1 MKRVRLDFAR
11 PGLRR
16 ALFLAPPG
24 VWGPVLGAL
33 AVCCAALVQ
42 ALDYREAREEVNAL
56 QAALRARAGV
66 QPAPAVQP
74 ALQSTTRKAP
84 PSEQQATAVNAAVMQ
99 LNLPWRALH
108 DAVRAATPASV
119 ALLALEPD
127 ARKHVLRITAEARTS
142 DDMIGYVE
150 KLQEQGVFGAATLVR
165 HEIGEQ
171 DPNRP
176 LRFQVDAEWG
186 AP

>member
-11 PGLRR
+11 PSLRR
-16 ALFLAPPG
+16 TLFLAPPG
-24 VWGPVLGAL
+24 LWAPLCAACVLCG
-33 AVCCAALVQ
+33 VALVQ
-42 ALDYREAREEVNAL
+42 ALDYREAREEVDAL
-56 QAALRARAGV
+56 RAAVRARAG
-66 QPAPAVQP
+66 APAVQAVVQRATP
-74 ALQSTTRKAP
+74 V
-84 PSEQQATAVNAAVMQ
+84 SEQQAGAVNAAVMQ

-108 DAVRAATPASV
+108 DAVRAATPPTV

-127 ARKHVLRITAEARTS
+127 ARKRVLRITAEARGS
-142 DDMIGYVE
+142 DDMIAYVE
-150 KLQEQGVFGAATLVR
+150 KLQAQDLFGAATLVR

-176 LRFQVDAEWG
+176 IRFQVDAQWG

>member
-24 VWGPVLGAL
+24 VWGPLIAAL
-33 AVCCAALVQ
+33 ALCCAALVQ
-42 ALDYREAREEVNAL
+42 ALDYREAREEVDAL
-56 QAALRARAGV
+56 QAALRARAGAPVV
-66 QPAPAVQP
+66 QPAVGRAARAAV
-74 ALQSTTRKAP
+74 
-84 PSEQQATAVNAAVMQ
+84 SEQQASAVNTAVMQ

-108 DAVRAATPASV
+108 DAVREATPATV

-127 ARKHVLRITAEARTS
+127 ARKRVLRITAEARNS
-142 DDMIGYVE
+142 DDMIAYVE
-150 KLQEQGVFGAATLVR
+150 LLQKQEWFGAVTLVR
-165 HEIGEQ
+165 HEIGDQ

-176 LRFQVDAEWG
+176 IRFQVDAGWG
-186 AP
+186 TP

>member
-11 PGLRR
+11 PSVRR

-24 VWGPVLGAL
+24 VWGPLF
-33 AVCCAALVQ
+33 AALVVCGVALLH
-42 ALDYREAREEVNAL
+42 ALDYREAREEVDAL
-56 QAALRARAGV
+56 QAALRARAG
-66 QPAPAVQP
+66 APAVQP
-74 ALQSTTRKAP
+74 VAQRRASV
-84 PSEQQATAVNAAVMQ
+84 SEQQATAVNAAVMQ

-108 DAVRAATPASV
+108 DAVREATPATV

-127 ARKHVLRITAEARTS
+127 ARKRVLRITAEARGS
-142 DDMIGYVE
+142 DDMLAYVE
-150 KLQEQGVFGAATLVR
+150 QLQKQQGFGAVTLVR

-176 LRFQVDAEWG
+176 IRFQIDAQWG
-186 AP
+186 TP

>member
-24 VWGPVLGAL
+24 TWVALLAAL
-33 AVCCAALVQ
+33 AVGGAVLLH
-42 ALDYREAREEVNAL
+42 ALDYREAREEVEAL
-56 QAALRARAGV
+56 QAALRARAGAPLAA
-66 QPAPAVQP
+66 QPVAQRA
-74 ALQSTTRKAP
+74 AP

-108 DAVRAATPASV
+108 DALREATPASV

-127 ARKHVLRITAEARTS
+127 ARKRVLRITAEARNS
-142 DDMIGYVE
+142 DDMIAYVE
-150 KLQEQGVFGAATLVR
+150 QLQKQRWFGAVTLVR

-176 LRFQVDAEWG
+176 IRFQVDAGWG

>member
-11 PGLRR
+11 PGVRR

-24 VWGPVLGAL
+24 VWGPLF
-33 AVCCAALVQ
+33 AALVVCGVALVH
-42 ALDYREAREEVNAL
+42 ALDYREAREEVDAL
-56 QAALRARAGV
+56 QSALRARAGAPPM
-66 QPAPAVQP
+66 QPAAQRAGRTNTPV
-74 ALQSTTRKAP
+74 
-84 PSEQQATAVNAAVMQ
+84 SEQQATAVNAAVMQ

-108 DAVRAATPASV
+108 DAVREATPATV

-127 ARKHVLRITAEARTS
+127 ARKRVLRITAEARSS
-142 DDMIGYVE
+142 DDMIAYVE
-150 KLQEQGVFGAATLVR
+150 QLQTQKWFGAVTLVR

-171 DPNRP
+171 DPSRP
-176 LRFQVDAEWG
+176 IRFQVDAQWG

>member
-11 PGLRR
+11 PGVRR

-24 VWGPVLGAL
+24 VWGPLIGAL
-33 AVCCAALVQ
+33 AVCGAALVQ
-42 ALDYREAREEVNAL
+42 ALDYREAREEVDAL
-56 QAALRARAGV
+56 QAALRARAGAAVV
-66 QPAPAVQP
+66 QPAVQRASP
-74 ALQSTTRKAP
+74 IN
-84 PSEQQATAVNAAVMQ
+84 EQQAAAVNAAVMQ

-108 DAVRAATPASV
+108 DAVREATPSTV

-127 ARKHVLRITAEARTS
+127 ARKRVLRITAEARSS
-142 DDMIGYVE
+142 DDMIAYVE
-150 KLQEQGVFGAATLVR
+150 LLQKQNWFAGVSLVR

-176 LRFQVDAEWG
+176 IRFQIDAGWG

>member
-11 PGLRR
+11 PGWRR

-24 VWGPVLGAL
+24 VWGPLLGAMVL
-33 AVCCAALVQ
+33 CCAALVQ
-42 ALDYREAREEVNAL
+42 ALDYREAREEVDAL
-56 QAALRARAGV
+56 QAALRARAG
-66 QPAPAVQP
+66 APAVRPVAQR
-74 ALQSTTRKAP
+74 AAP
-84 PSEQQATAVNAAVMQ
+84 VSEQQATAVNAAVMQ

-108 DAVRAATPASV
+108 DAVRRATPPTV

-127 ARKHVLRITAEARTS
+127 ARKRVLRITAEARSS
-142 DDMIGYVE
+142 DDMIAYVE
-150 KLQEQGVFGAATLVR
+150 KLQEQDGFGAVSLVR

-176 LRFQVDAEWG
+176 IRFQVDAGWG

>member
-24 VWGPVLGAL
+24 VWGPLL
-33 AVCCAALVQ
+33 AALVVCGAALVH
-42 ALDYREAREEVNAL
+42 ALDYREAREEVDAL
-56 QAALRARAGV
+56 QAAVRARAV
-66 QPAPAVQP
+66 TPPAPP
-74 ALQSTTRKAP
+74 AQSTLQRTAALG
-84 PSEQQATAVNAAVMQ
+84 EQQAAAVNAAIMQ

-108 DAVRAATPASV
+108 DAVRAATPATV

-127 ARKHVLRITAEARTS
+127 ARKRVLRITAEARNS
-142 DDMIGYVE
+142 DDMIAYVE
-150 KLQEQGVFGAATLVR
+150 KLQEQDLFGAATLVR

-186 AP
+186 TP

>member
-11 PGLRR
+11 PSVRR

-24 VWGPVLGAL
+24 VWGPL
-33 AVCCAALVQ
+33 CAALVVCGVALVH
-42 ALDYREAREEVNAL
+42 ALDYREAREEVDAL
-56 QAALRARAGV
+56 QAALRARAG
-66 QPAPAVQP
+66 AP
-74 ALQSTTRKAP
+74 ALQPVAQRAGRTP
-84 PSEQQATAVNAAVMQ
+84 VSEQQATAVNAAVMQ

-108 DAVRAATPASV
+108 DAVREATPNTV

-127 ARKHVLRITAEARTS
+127 ARKRVLRITAEARGS
-142 DDMIGYVE
+142 DDMLAYVE
-150 KLQEQGVFGAATLVR
+150 QLQKQPGFGAVTLVR

-176 LRFQVDAEWG
+176 IRFQIDAQWG
-186 AP
+186 TP

>member
-11 PGLRR
+11 PTVRR

-24 VWGPVLGAL
+24 VWGPLFAAL
-33 AVCCAALVQ
+33 AVCGAALVH
-42 ALDYREAREEVNAL
+42 ALDYREAREEVDAL
-56 QAALRARAGV
+56 QAALRARAGAPV
-66 QPAPAVQP
+66 LQPVARRATPV
-74 ALQSTTRKAP
+74 
-84 PSEQQATAVNAAVMQ
+84 SEQQATAVNAAVMQ

-108 DAVRAATPASV
+108 DAVREATPATV

-127 ARKHVLRITAEARTS
+127 ARKRVLRITGEARGS
-142 DDMIGYVE
+142 DDMLAYLE
-150 KLQEQGVFGAATLVR
+150 QLQKQQGFGAVTLVR

-176 LRFQVDAEWG
+176 IRFQIDAQWG
-186 AP
+186 TP